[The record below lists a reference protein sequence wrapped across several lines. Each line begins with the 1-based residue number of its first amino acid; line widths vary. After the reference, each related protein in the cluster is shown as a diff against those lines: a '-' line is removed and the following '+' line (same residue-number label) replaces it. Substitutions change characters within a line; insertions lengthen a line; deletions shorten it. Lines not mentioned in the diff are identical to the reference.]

1 MLTNTVY
8 CSAGDIRMIRP
19 LVYVREQQTKDFAYQ
34 HGLPVIPEN
43 CPGCFE
49 APQQR
54 YRIKRLLAS
63 QEQRHPR
70 LFSSMLKAM
79 EPLIRDNG
87 TWGPILGQQQAP
99 STATTTTSTAAAEP
113 TPENT
118 TQPNKVASTPCTETT
133 NEATAS
139 QATNG
144 TCSEQ

>member
-1 MLTNTVY
+1 
-8 CSAGDIRMIRP
+8 MIRP

-99 STATTTTSTAAAEP
+99 STATTTTTTTTAAAEP